1 MLTTY
6 FPKKS
11 LTAIFESMNI
21 SFYRYQIPYSRFRII
36 SFLILF
42 VAVISQSSIC
52 QIVTLP
58 NIIGSNMVLQQN
70 TQVPLWGWAKAG
82 TTVEI
87 NAGWSKTIKT
97 KTNASG
103 KWMAKIRTPKA
114 KPGQAPAYTLTI
126 SGPENQ
132 IKFTNILIGEVWL
145 CSGQSNM
152 WFPMGY
158 FDAGSP
164 GVVNSAT
171 EIAEANYP
179 NIRLFTVP
187 LKDSTVPVYNC
198 GGAWT
203 ACNPTTVSMFS
214 AVAYYFGRE
223 LFNNKALNVP
233 IGLINNSYGGT
244 SVQAWMSDSLL
255 RSDNSFKLKYIDA
268 DYSSSKVFIKPSLVY
283 NAMLVPIMP
292 YALKGV
298 IWYQG
303 ESNVGNDEIY
313 TRANMAM
320 INDWRAS
327 WGIDFSFYA
336 VQMTPRFKSLT
347 QKDLTVDR
355 GFFREFQTNIM
366 SSPKTGIVVTSD
378 LLLNYEERIKSHPH
392 NKKDVGKRLALWA
405 LAKDYAQPVQYL
417 GPMYQS
423 YSIEG
428 DKVRISFKPESL
440 GSGLTTKD
448 GGVQVT
454 NFRIAGSDKK
464 CFYPAQAM
472 IEGNTIVV
480 SSPFVSSPASVRYAF
495 TDGAITNLINK
506 EGLPAYQF
514 RTDTWNQW
522 PTIPYIDLP

>member
-1 MLTTY
+1 
-6 FPKKS
+6 
-11 LTAIFESMNI
+11 
-21 SFYRYQIPYSRFRII
+21 
-36 SFLILF
+36 
-42 VAVISQSSIC
+42 
-52 QIVTLP
+52 
-58 NIIGSNMVLQQN
+58 
-70 TQVPLWGWAKAG
+70 
-82 TTVEI
+82 
-87 NAGWSKTIKT
+87 
-97 KTNASG
+97 
-103 KWMAKIRTPKA
+103 
-114 KPGQAPAYTLTI
+114 
-126 SGPENQ
+126 
-132 IKFTNILIGEVWL
+132 
-145 CSGQSNM
+145 
-152 WFPMGY
+152 
-158 FDAGSP
+158 
-164 GVVNSAT
+164 
-171 EIAEANYP
+171 
-179 NIRLFTVP
+179 
-187 LKDSTVPVYNC
+187 
-198 GGAWT
+198 
-203 ACNPTTVSMFS
+203 
-214 AVAYYFGRE
+214 
-223 LFNNKALNVP
+223 
-233 IGLINNSYGGT
+233 
-244 SVQAWMSDSLL
+244 
-255 RSDNSFKLKYIDA
+255 
-268 DYSSSKVFIKPSLVY
+268 
-283 NAMLVPIMP
+283 MLVPIMP

-378 LLLNYEERIKSHPH
+378 LLLNNEERIKSHPH